1 MNKSK
6 SSASLPQSRFL
17 TSRYEKEKIEVP
29 EVQIQSGSENE
40 EETQTNLVI
49 EKGKYNSDQLS
60 MAQLVEKTLDK
71 NRDKITPSPDK
82 KYFVVQLDQLREKMS
97 GFSSLQ
103 QSEQTSARKPITQ
116 SEIKE
121 IVETPI

>member
-1 MNKSK
+1 
-6 SSASLPQSRFL
+6 
-17 TSRYEKEKIEVP
+17 
-29 EVQIQSGSENE
+29 
-40 EETQTNLVI
+40 
-49 EKGKYNSDQLS
+49 

-103 QSEQTSARKPITQ
+103 QSEQTSARKPIT
-116 SEIKE
+116 
-121 IVETPI
+121 